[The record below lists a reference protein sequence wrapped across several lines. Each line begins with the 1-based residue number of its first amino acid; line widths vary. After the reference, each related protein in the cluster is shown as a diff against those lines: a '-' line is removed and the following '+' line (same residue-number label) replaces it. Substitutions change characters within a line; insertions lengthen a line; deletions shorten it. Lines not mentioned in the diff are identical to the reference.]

1 MIRKLK
7 MRKQLITI
15 ASVCLVAM
23 LFTTGCKKNE
33 AEPTLVGQPGDPRF
47 NLVFTNPEN
56 VDMDLHVIDPK
67 GVEIYYARKKG
78 PNGVELDIDCKCSNC
93 PNGPNEN
100 IYWPQGGSAPKGNYK
115 FWVEYYDYCGSSKE
129 SSDFTIRVAINEK
142 VKATYTG
149 TLTPSNDKST
159 VYTWTQP

>member
-1 MIRKLK
+1 MKKKSIYL
-7 MRKQLITI
+7 LLT
-15 ASVCLVAM
+15 
-23 LFTTGCKKNE
+23 LFVGIFVGLDACKKTE
-33 AEPTLVGQPGDPRF
+33 VEPTLVGQPGDPRF

-67 GVEIYYARKKG
+67 GEEVYYAHKKG
-78 PNGVELDIDCKCSNC
+78 SNGVELDIDCKCNSC

-100 IYWPQGGSAPKGNYK
+100 IYWPQGGAAPKGTYK
-115 FWVEYYDYCGSSKE
+115 VWVEYYDRCGSGSP

-149 TLTPSNDKST
+149 TLTETNYKST